1 MKKNELYSKNAGNV
15 DVDVAVGVG
24 EIDLQKTR
32 QVLS

>member
-1 MKKNELYSKNAGNV
+1 V

-32 QVLS
+32 QVLSWGTGYGR